1 MINMNLETFFT
12 KLNTT
17 PEAVEFAE
25 IMAVIDEHYM
35 FTETAF
41 SNGSL
46 ENQAGK
52 NSGSCKL
59 FSFAK
64 INDLTK
70 AQTLACFGHYYRD
83 DVLNN
88 PDATD
93 HQNIRNFMNT
103 GWQGISFAG
112 KALVSKS

>member
-1 MINMNLETFFT
+1 MNLETFFT
-12 KLNTT
+12 KLETT
-17 PEAVEFAE
+17 PESVEFAE
-25 IMAVIDEHYM
+25 TMAVIDEHYT

-46 ENQAGK
+46 ENQAGE

-59 FSFAK
+59 FSFAM
-64 INDLTK
+64 INDMNK

-88 PDATD
+88 PDASD

-112 KALVSKS
+112 NALIRKA